1 MEEKNKQ
8 SYMASY
14 IKSLAS
20 IESEIDSFREQK
32 KELRKD
38 YVSSGWLTKEE
49 IKFAHKALSLIKSD
63 VDIDVLRQAYM
74 EIEKTLG
81 RNI

>member
-1 MEEKNKQ
+1 MTEKE
-8 SYMASY
+8 SYMAGY

-32 KELRKD
+32 RELRKD
-38 YVSSGWLTKEE
+38 YIDSGWLTKEE
-49 IKFAHKALSLIKSD
+49 IKFAHKALSLIKSE
-63 VDIDVLRQAYM
+63 VDIDDLKQAYV
-74 EIEKTLG
+74 EVEKTLG

>member
-1 MEEKNKQ
+1 MTKNET
-8 SYMASY
+8 YITSY

-49 IKFAHKALSLIKSD
+49 IKFAHKALSLIKSGF
-63 VDIDVLRQAYM
+63 DIDDLKQVYI

-81 RNI
+81 VNL